1 MKISKI
7 RWIRIALCLAP
18 AVWAAGCIGVQR
30 RVVYEYILHW
40 TDETPPTFDRD
51 APREPRGSTITV
63 GPIVLPSYL
72 HRPAIVT
79 IRDAAAESR
88 IHASSVHTWGEPLE
102 AGVGRLLVEVLVL
115 ETHSNR
121 ISQLPWPFPGQP
133 ERRVAVE
140 ILGFEL
146 DYESQINLVARWT
159 VLDARGAALLV
170 RRVILQESV
179 DDPNDYPQIVDG
191 MSRVVLDLGR
201 EIAADIESLPNG
213 EAD

>member
-7 RWIRIALCLAP
+7 RWIRTALCLAL
-18 AVWAAGCIGVQR
+18 AVWAVGCIGVQR
-30 RVVYEYILHW
+30 RVVHEYILHW
-40 TDETPPTFDRD
+40 PDETPPTFDRD
-51 APREPRGSTITV
+51 APREPRGSTIAV

-79 IRDAAAESR
+79 IRDATAESR

-102 AGVGRLLVEVLVL
+102 AGVARLLVEVLVL
-115 ETHSNR
+115 ETRSNR

-140 ILGFEL
+140 ILAFEL

-159 VLDARGAALLV
+159 VIDARGAALLV

-191 MSRVVLDLGR
+191 MSRAVLDLGR
-201 EIAADIESLPNG
+201 EIAADIESLPSD